1 MNRNDAGAFVLR
13 VILGLTF
20 FIHGLS
26 KFQGGLGNTAGF
38 FESLGIPGFLAYVV
52 AFIELIGGI
61 MLILGIGTR
70 IVSVLFAVIMLGAI
84 FKVKLSAGFLG
95 DGQMAG
101 YELDLALLAMAIFL
115 AIANSSSLSMGIKF
129 SVQKKENKN
138 GGNKYEVS

>member
-1 MNRNDAGAFVLR
+1 MNRNVAGTVILR

-26 KFQGGLGNTAGF
+26 KFQGGLSNTAGF

-52 AFIELIGGI
+52 TVIELIGGI

-84 FKVKLSAGFLG
+84 FTVKLSAGFLG
-95 DGQMAG
+95 NDQMAG
-101 YELDLALLAMAIFL
+101 YELELALLAMAIFL
-115 AIANSSSLSMGIKF
+115 AIANSSTFSLGHKLSYLFKLENTKRGIK
-129 SVQKKENKN
+129 ND
-138 GGNKYEVS
+138 